1 MDFQMQKPP
10 AKYIEH
16 DPDEPTRYTSSK
28 GVYWGW
34 AVILPVIWLIHL
46 TLGEINWRS
55 VGLGALTSGIFVL
68 AMIEY
73 TGNKVPRWM
82 RR

>member
-1 MDFQMQKPP
+1 MKKPTP
-10 AKYIEH
+10 NYIEH
-16 DPDEPTRYTSSK
+16 DPDEPPRDTTGN

-34 AVILPVIWLIHL
+34 AIVLPALWAIHL
-46 TLGEINWRS
+46 ILGEVQWRS